1 MLPKDKIFKLYGICF
16 ESIIKKKK
24 KEQKIQVSNSG
35 KGRPITVD
43 SFC

>member
-24 KEQKIQVSNSG
+24 EQKIQVSNAG